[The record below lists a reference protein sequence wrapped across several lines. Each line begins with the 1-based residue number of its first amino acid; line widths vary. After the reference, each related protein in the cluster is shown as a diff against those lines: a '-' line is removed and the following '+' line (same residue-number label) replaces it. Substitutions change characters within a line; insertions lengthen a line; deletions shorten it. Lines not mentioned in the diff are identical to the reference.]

1 MAVLGY
7 LDLISPVQAGAQLMS
22 SAQQQALMRQN
33 AMMQAQQMLANIA
46 AQRALDEYRKK
57 QAQLAE
63 AQLKMEQDREK
74 RLAEDWLRKN
84 EAQRQFGEW
93 LQTQLAG
100 PVGEEPGVVPQP
112 QLTPQMLLEGIA
124 RSGYWEALPS
134 AMGLAQT
141 AEVTRRHQED
151 LDTRKQIEEM
161 KNATRLQISA
171 NAYNAKQQANQL
183 AKEAL
188 SLKKEAMD
196 NLAKYR
202 DRRLQGEEAQNAL
215 ATLTA
220 RLSALDKQRAAITST
235 LAQIS
240 SLSSSFAMPS
250 DEDTRKA
257 VETTIQQSL
266 RDLDSVVAE
275 MAATQDLIQKMQ
287 SQPVGTQGP
296 PPATERRQIQVGDY
310 VGEIVE

>member
-7 LDLISPVQAGAQLMS
+7 LDLISPIQAGAQLMS

-63 AQLKMEQDREK
+63 AQLQMEQDREK

-112 QLTPQMLLEGIA
+112 QLTPQTLLEGIA

-134 AMGLAQT
+134 VMGLAQT

-161 KNATRLQISA
+161 KNATRLQISS

-188 SLKKEAMD
+188 ALKKEAMD

-220 RLSALDKQRAAITST
+220 RLGALDKQRAAITST

-275 MAATQDLIQKMQ
+275 MAATQDLIGKMQ
-287 SQPVGTQGP
+287 SGAGNAQVP
-296 PPATERRQIQVGDY
+296 PQTSGGRQIQVGDY